1 MTEQAPSTA
10 PPKGGGMSGGRIVL
24 AVFGALAVL
33 IAVALLAAG
42 GFLLWAD
49 RTQRDE
55 DGFFTSPTELFE
67 TDANALVSDGFDI
80 TSSDAADE
88 DVPGFLL
95 SEGRLGTVR
104 VRATSTD
111 PGESIF
117 IGIGPEDDVRS
128 YLDGVAYDVVE
139 DFDVDPFRVDYRRV
153 SGMQEPAIPSQQRF
167 WAASASGAGE
177 QAVEWPIEKG
187 TWAIVVMNADGS
199 ADVAVDLDL
208 GAKVSFILWLAI
220 GLLVAGAL
228 LLLAGALM
236 MAFALRS
243 REGEAAAPA
252 APPPAP
258 VAAEGDEAPYPV
270 QLEGTQDAELSR
282 FLPLVKWLLVLPH
295 VLLLAVL
302 WIVFFAL
309 TVVAGVV
316 ILFTERYPRTIFDFN
331 VGVLRWTWRV
341 AFYAYGALGT
351 DRYPPFALSR
361 VDYPATFEVPYPE
374 RLSRGLVLVKW
385 WLLAIPQY
393 IVISVLGTGF
403 FWPTGWWGS
412 PWWDSGGW
420 WWPGLIGALALVAGG
435 GLLLFGRYPRDVF
448 ELLVGANRWVY
459 RVVAYAAL
467 MRDEYPP
474 FRFRR

>member
-1 MTEQAPSTA
+1 
-10 PPKGGGMSGGRIVL
+10 MSGGRIVL
-24 AVFGALAVL
+24 VILGALAVL
-33 IAVALLAAG
+33 IALALLAAG
-42 GFLLWAD
+42 GFFLWAD
-49 RTQRDE
+49 QTQRDE

-80 TSSDAADE
+80 TSSDASHE
-88 DVPGFLL
+88 DVPDFLL

-104 VRATSTD
+104 VRATATD

-117 IGIGPEDDVRS
+117 LGIGPEDDVRA
-128 YLDGVAYDVVE
+128 YLDGVGYDVVE
-139 DFDVDPFRVDYRRV
+139 DFDVDPFTVDYRRV
-153 SGMQEPAIPSQQRF
+153 AGTGAPARPVSQDF
-167 WAASASGAGE
+167 WAVSASGSGR
-177 QAVEWPIEKG
+177 QAIEWPIEKG

-199 ADVAVDLDL
+199 AGVSVDLDL
-208 GAKVSFILWLAI
+208 GAKVSFVLWLAI
-220 GLLVAGAL
+220 GLLVAGGL

-236 MAFALRS
+236 MAFALRG
-243 REGEAAAPA
+243 REGPEEVAPA
-252 APPPAP
+252 AVGAPPA
-258 VAAEGDEAPYPV
+258 VESEGGEAPPYPV
-270 QLEGTQDAELSR
+270 AIEGTMDAKLNR
-282 FLPLVKWLLVLPH
+282 FLPLVKWLLILPH
-295 VLLLAVL
+295 VLVLALL

-309 TVVAGVV
+309 TVVAGVA

-361 VDYPATFEVPYPE
+361 VDYPATLEVPYPE

-393 IVISVLGTGF
+393 IVVSILGSGF
-403 FWPTGWWGS
+403 PWPSWWWTAR
-412 PWWDSGGW
+412 WWDNGGW
-420 WWPGLIGALALVAGG
+420 WWPGLIGALALVAAG
-435 GLLLFGRYPRDVF
+435 GLLLFDRYPRDVF
-448 ELLVGANRWVY
+448 EILVGANRWVY

>member
-1 MTEQAPSTA
+1 
-10 PPKGGGMSGGRIVL
+10 MSGGRIVL
-24 AVFGALAVL
+24 VVFGALAVL
-33 IAVALLAAG
+33 IALGLLVAG
-42 GFLLWAD
+42 GLLLWAD
-49 RTQRDE
+49 RTQRD
-55 DGFFTSPTELFE
+55 DQGFFTSPTELFE

-80 TSSDAADE
+80 TSSDASHE
-88 DVPGFLL
+88 DVPDFLL

-104 VRATSTD
+104 VRASATQ

-117 IGIGPEDDVRS
+117 VGIGPEDDVRD

-139 DFDVDPFRVDYRRV
+139 DFDVSPFRVDYRRV
-153 SGMQEPAIPSQQRF
+153 AGTQEPAVPSQQPF
-167 WAASASGAGE
+167 WAVSASGSGR
-177 QAVEWPIEKG
+177 QAIEWPIEKG

-199 ADVAVDLDL
+199 PGVAVDLDL

-220 GLLVAGAL
+220 GLLVAGGL

-236 MAFALRS
+236 MAFALRG
-243 REGEAAAPA
+243 REPPQEAAPA
-252 APPPAP
+252 AAATPAP
-258 VAAEGDEAPYPV
+258 VGDETGEAPYPV
-270 QLEGTQDAELSR
+270 EVEGTQDAKLNR
-282 FLPLVKWLLVLPH
+282 FLPLVKWLLIIPH
-295 VLLLAVL
+295 VLVLAVL

-309 TVVAGVV
+309 TVVAFFA
-316 ILFTERYPRTIFDFN
+316 ILFTERYPRAIFDFN

-341 AFYAYGALGT
+341 AFYSYGALGT

-361 VDYPATFEVPYPE
+361 VDYPATLEVPYPE

-393 IVISVLGTGF
+393 FVVAVLVGG
-403 FWPTGWWGS
+403 GVWW
-412 PWWDSGGW
+412 GGW
-420 WWPGLIGALALVAGG
+420 WWDPQASWLGLIGVLALVVVG
-435 GLLLFGRYPRDVF
+435 GLLLFDRYPRDVF
-448 ELLVGANRWVY
+448 EILVGANRWVY

>member
-1 MTEQAPSTA
+1 
-10 PPKGGGMSGGRIVL
+10 MSGGRIVL

-33 IAVALLAAG
+33 IALALLAAG

-55 DGFFTSPTELFE
+55 NGFFTSPSELFE
-67 TDANALVSDGFDI
+67 SDGSALVSDGFDI
-80 TSSDAADE
+80 TSDASHE
-88 DVPGFLL
+88 DIPDFLL

-104 VRATSTD
+104 VRATATD
-111 PGESIF
+111 PGDSIF
-117 IGIGPEDDVRS
+117 VGIGPEDDVRA
-128 YLDGVAYDVVE
+128 YLDGVSYDVVE

-153 SGMQEPAIPSQQRF
+153 AGTREPEAPSQQGF
-167 WAASASGAGE
+167 WAVSASGSGR
-177 QAVEWPIEKG
+177 QAIEWPIEEG
-187 TWAIVVMNADGS
+187 RWAIVVMNADGS
-199 ADVAVDLDL
+199 ADVSVDLDL
-208 GAKVSFILWLAI
+208 GAKVSFVLWLAI
-220 GLLVAGAL
+220 GLLVAGAP

-236 MAFALRS
+236 MAFALRG
-243 REGEAAAPA
+243 REPPEGVVPAAAGAPPA
-252 APPPAP
+252 AVPAP
-258 VAAEGDEAPYPV
+258 GDEAPYPV
-270 QLEGTQDAELSR
+270 EVEGKQDAELSR
-282 FLPLVKWLLVLPH
+282 FLPLVKWLLIIPH

-302 WIVFFAL
+302 WIVFFVL
-309 TVVAGVV
+309 TVVAGAV

-351 DRYPPFALSR
+351 DRYPPFALGR
-361 VDYPATFEVPYPE
+361 ADYPATLEVPYPE

-393 IVISVLGTGF
+393 IVVSVLGTGF
-403 FWPTGWWGS
+403 PWPSWWWSAGWW
-412 PWWDSGGW
+412 DAGGW
-420 WWPGLIGALALVAGG
+420 WWPGLIGALALVAAG

-448 ELLVGANRWVY
+448 EILVGANRWVY